1 MCVCHFIGSLGT
13 SSNIPTHVYLAIV
26 PSLNNV
32 YEARI
37 TSVSTASFF
46 STCVPIRKLCVG
58 KLNDCHWPS
67 WRKEIWSVWLSVK
80 FWVIIPHFTLCRW
93 LGEIWDEHRQFQN
106 FHCLSLMQY
115 GVYHPISV
123 FYEAAVG
130 RISCENNMEHVMLC
144 LILFM
149 VDAGVGVL
157 DGGIRY

>member
-1 MCVCHFIGSLGT
+1 
-13 SSNIPTHVYLAIV
+13 
-26 PSLNNV
+26 
-32 YEARI
+32 
-37 TSVSTASFF
+37 
-46 STCVPIRKLCVG
+46 
-58 KLNDCHWPS
+58 
-67 WRKEIWSVWLSVK
+67 
-80 FWVIIPHFTLCRW
+80 
-93 LGEIWDEHRQFQN
+93 
-106 FHCLSLMQY
+106 MQY